1 MCWGEE
7 QQIEEK
13 PPCYGYVREE
23 ENSYQLLPFLLDV
36 VGGGVEL
43 HHSGSRGKELYHTGA
58 RGKELYLTG
67 AREKELYHTGARGNV
82 LNHSD
87 SGPRGEE
94 L

>member
-1 MCWGEE
+1 MLCRGEE

-58 RGKELYLTG
+58 RGKVLHHSG
-67 AREKELYHTGARGNV
+67 A
-82 LNHSD
+82 
-87 SGPRGEE
+87 
-94 L
+94 